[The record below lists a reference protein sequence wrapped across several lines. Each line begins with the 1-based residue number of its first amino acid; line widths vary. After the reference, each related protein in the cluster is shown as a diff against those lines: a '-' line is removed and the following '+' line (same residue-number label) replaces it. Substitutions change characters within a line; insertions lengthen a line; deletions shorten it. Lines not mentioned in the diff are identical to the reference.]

1 MQKIKNLT
9 IPGAN
14 QKPIALDI
22 FFNDNTQAPTII
34 YAHGFNGFKDWGNFD
49 LIAEEFVK
57 AGFTFVKFNF
67 SHNGTTPEHPEEF
80 VELEAYAQNNYTT
93 ELADLELVINW
104 TLGTDNPH
112 KEAID
117 PDKLFLIGHSM
128 GGGIV
133 LVQAAED
140 KRVQG
145 VATWASVG
153 ALTTP
158 WGKWSAEKMEQWREK
173 GVEHIKNGRTGQDM
187 PLNFQLYEDF
197 ERNKQRLDVENAVRE
212 IRVPILLC
220 HGTQDE
226 AVPVETASRLASLN
240 DGAFEFVLDTDHVFG
255 RKHPWKVDYL
265 PDPSTQIVEKTIDF
279 FTGIGSK

>member
-1 MQKIKNLT
+1 MQKIKNDT
-9 IPGAN
+9 IPGPN
-14 QKPIALDI
+14 QKPITLDI
-22 FFNDNTQAPTII
+22 FFNDNIKAPTII

-49 LIAEEFVK
+49 LIAEQFVK
-57 AGFTFVKFNF
+57 AGFTVVKFNF
-67 SHNGTTPEHPEEF
+67 SHNGTTPEKPEEF
-80 VELEAYAQNNYTT
+80 VDLESYAENNYTI
-93 ELADLELVINW
+93 ELADLKMLIDW
-104 TLGTDNPH
+104 TLEKDNPH

-117 PDKLFLIGHSM
+117 PDKLFLVGHSM

-158 WGKWSAEKMEQWREK
+158 WGKWSDEKMEQWRTK
-173 GVEHIKNGRTGQDM
+173 GVEYIKNGRTGQDM
-187 PLNFQLYEDF
+187 PLNYQLYEDF
-197 ERNKQRLDVENAVRE
+197 ETNKERLDVENAVRK

-220 HGTQDE
+220 HGAQDE
-226 AVPVETASRLASLN
+226 AVPVETASHLASLN
-240 DGAFEFVLDTDHVFG
+240 DGAFEYVLDTDHVFG

-265 PDPSTQIVEKTIDF
+265 PEATLQIVEKTIDF